1 MLYLFISVIR
11 LKYDYHVGY
20 RMKIK
25 LICRLTKSIDHDIH
39 STKVLF
45 SVSISEMKNV
55 NIKGRESIASEN
67 L

>member
-1 MLYLFISVIR
+1 
-11 LKYDYHVGY
+11 
-20 RMKIK
+20 MKIK
-25 LICRLTKSIDHDIH
+25 LICRLTKNIDHDIH
-39 STKVLF
+39 RTRVLF